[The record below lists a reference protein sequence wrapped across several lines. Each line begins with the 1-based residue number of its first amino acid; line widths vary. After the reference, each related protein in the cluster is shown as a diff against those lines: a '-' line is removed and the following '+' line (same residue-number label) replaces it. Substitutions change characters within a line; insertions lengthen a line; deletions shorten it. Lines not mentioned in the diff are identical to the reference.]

1 MKKILILFC
10 LLFLTGCSV
19 NYEITLKNNKIK
31 ERLTIVETDQSLFDI
46 RNDAGWTLRE
56 SFDMLVNG
64 EDDEFSVQDYSIKS
78 LDTDTQLGVEYYSDA
93 SKTLINSSAI
103 NQCYTNP
110 TIEINDNIITFNSG
124 NEFTCYD
131 YYDNL
136 ETISIVLNTNYKVIS
151 SNAEV
156 VEDNKYIWHITKD
169 GNKNIEISYEQDTS
183 KNSVTTT
190 IIIIVA
196 LIGLASVVSYYIYNK
211 YKKENRI

>member
-19 NYEITLKNNKIK
+19 NYEITLKNNGIK
-31 ERLTIVETDQSLFDI
+31 ERLTIIENDQSLFDV

-56 SFDMLVNG
+56 TFEMLING

-78 LDTDTQLGVEYYSDA
+78 LNTDTQLGVEYYSDA
-93 SKTLINSSAI
+93 SNTLINSSAI

-110 TIEINDNIITFNSG
+110 TIEVNDNIITFSSG

-136 ETISIVLNTNYKVIS
+136 ETISVVLNTDYKVIS

-156 VEDNKYIWHITKD
+156 IEGNKYIWNITKD

-183 KNSVTTT
+183 KNSIITT
-190 IIIIVA
+190 IIMIVA
-196 LIGLASVVSYYIYNK
+196 LVGLVSVVSYYIYSK

>member
-1 MKKILILFC
+1 MKKILILLC

-19 NYEITLKNNKIK
+19 NYEITLKNNEIK
-31 ERLTIVETDQSLFDI
+31 ERLTIIENDQSLFDI

-56 SFDMLVNG
+56 TFEMLINDVG
-64 EDDEFSVQDYSIKS
+64 DEFSVQDYSIKS
-78 LDTDTQLGVEYYSDA
+78 LNTDTQLGVEYYSDA
-93 SKTLINSSAI
+93 SNTLINSSAI

-110 TIEINDNIITFNSG
+110 TIEVNDNIITFSSG

-136 ETISIVLNTNYKVIS
+136 DNITIVLNTDYKVIS

-156 VEDNKYIWHITKD
+156 VEDNKYIWNITKD

-196 LIGLASVVSYYIYNK
+196 LIGLSSVVSYYIYNK